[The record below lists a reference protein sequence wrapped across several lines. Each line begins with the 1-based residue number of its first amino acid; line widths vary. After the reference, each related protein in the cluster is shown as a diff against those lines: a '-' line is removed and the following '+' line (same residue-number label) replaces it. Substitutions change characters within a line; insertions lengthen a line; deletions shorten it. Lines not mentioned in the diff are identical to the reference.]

1 MIRKLRELGRDNRGA
16 SIIELALI
24 APFFATMIVGVTD
37 LSRGFSA
44 KLQLTQA
51 AQRSIEKVM
60 QTSFQTS
67 AVDTLKA
74 EAAATAG
81 VDVSAVDVDYWLQC
95 NGVRQTGMDKDTA
108 YNGVCPSSSPN
119 YARYLVVNITKTYTP
134 MFSRI
139 KFAGA
144 NADGTYTL
152 HGKAGIRVQ

>member
-1 MIRKLRELGRDNRGA
+1 MIRKLRTLRDDDRGA

-51 AQRSIEKVM
+51 AQRSIEKIM

-81 VDVSAVDVDYWLQC
+81 VDVSAVEVDYWLQC
-95 NGVRQTGMDKDTA
+95 NGVRQNGMDKDTA
-108 YNGVCPSSSPN
+108 YNGVCPTSSPN

-134 MFSRI
+134 MFTRI

-144 NADGTYTL
+144 NSDGSYTL

>member
-1 MIRKLRELGRDNRGA
+1 MSRFRNLLRDDRGA
-16 SIIELALI
+16 SIIELAFV
-24 APFFATMIVGVTD
+24 APIFATMLVGMTD

-60 QTSFQTS
+60 QTSFQTG

-74 EAAATAG
+74 EAASAAG
-81 VDVSAVDVDYWLQC
+81 VDVSAVTIDYWLQC
-95 NGVRQTGMDKDTA
+95 NGVRQNGVDKATA
-108 YNGVCPSSSPN
+108 YNGVCPN
-119 YARYLVVNITKTYTP
+119 GQAYARYIQVEITKVYTP
-134 MFSRI
+134 MFTKV